1 MHQKLKQRNFIGQL
15 LKENEEQKEI
25 KNILKAQ

>member
-1 MHQKLKQRNFIGQL
+1 MHQKLKERNFIGQL